1 MGKRVVLTATGALAL
16 LLLGAMGAWACT
28 NLATLNL
35 SSSQVPAGASV
46 DVTGSSFSE
55 VGEAVQPV
63 EIRWNATDGPLL
75 AEVEPDSDGTFS
87 TTVEVPEDA
96 EAGHYVLVANQLA
109 AEPGHGLEG
118 NEESFSPV
126 FGTPARA
133 SVRVGSPSAAEAIES
148 DAAPAGV
155 TADGGAGGLMALSAT
170 LALLAVGLFGAAL
183 ALFTR
188 ELRNRKRSAPVTSPA
203 GGPDSNQPL
212 K

>member
-1 MGKRVVLTATGALAL
+1 MGKRMLLTATGALAL

-35 SSSQVPAGASV
+35 GNSQVPAGASV

-55 VGEAVQPV
+55 VGDEVQPV

-109 AEPGHGLEG
+109 AEPGHGLEAD
-118 NEESFSPV
+118 EESFSPV

-133 SVRVGSPSAAEAIES
+133 SVMVGSPTAAEAIEP

-155 TADGGAGGLMALSAT
+155 SADGGAGGLMALSAT
-170 LALLAVGLFGAAL
+170 LALVALGLFGAAL

-188 ELRNRKRSAPVTSPA
+188 ELRHRKRSSPVTSPV
-203 GGPDSNQPL
+203 GGPDSTS
-212 K
+212 

>member
-1 MGKRVVLTATGALAL
+1 MGKRVLSTATGVLAL

-35 SSSQVPAGASV
+35 GSSQVPAGSSI

-55 VGEAVQPV
+55 VGDEIRPV
-63 EIRWNATDGPLL
+63 ELRWNATDGPLL

-109 AEPGHGLEG
+109 AEPGHGLEAD
-118 NEESFSPV
+118 EEAFSPV

-133 SVRVGSPSAAEAIES
+133 SVMVGSPAAAEAIEA
-148 DAAPAGV
+148 DVAPAGV
-155 TADGGAGGLMALSAT
+155 SADGGTGGLMALSAT

-188 ELRNRKRSAPVTSPA
+188 ELRSRKRAAPVSSPV
-203 GGPDSNQPL
+203 GRSDNP
-212 K
+212 